1 MSLVRTLS
9 RVLVVLA
16 LLGTVLALAASPAS
30 AQDLRVIIMENLEA
44 DDDTSWQVRVQVIS
58 LGGCTPEQG
67 LGAAGF
73 QSTWFGE
80 GNQVSTAINTAVCT
94 YRITAQARTK
104 TSEVCEARLAWGA
117 DPQDGDYMNELNS
130 ATATPEGER
139 RIKIKP
145 RTTTVDGDI
154 VGFCAAAI
162 VKTFTIDPDDV
173 VEELPRNSRDDD
185 LEERVKRAV
194 EVTDF
199 KVRVRPDES
208 TKRESGCNVLLAFT
222 MQGGEDGEVKKNL
235 EGIPAG
241 TDCKFRVSI
250 INDPAPFVISDRDK
264 TFTTDG
270 SATVDLGGLVR
281 IEPAR
286 IAIIQDV
293 VGSAPDSGVSY
304 SIARTCAGVNALP
317 PAVTPTGGQGLYR
330 LPGGGWRVSLTQGRY
345 TVHSDLAPN
354 FGAGATYQAAARSLT
369 SNKVDGCSVTVA
381 IEHVPQNCSVLG
393 GDTQTLTWR
402 TSRRFENFDFEF
414 DITCNG
420 ATVQPS
426 AERDLPPAPPTP
438 STDAPEATA
447 GDSDVRIVAR
457 ELTNGKIEF
466 GLQQLQHTGS
476 WGTPQLPRTR
486 LFPTTAGLNR
496 WLVSSPLTVSVAY
509 MDDAFSD
516 DFEVR
521 IAARRLNNGRV
532 EFALQERRDGGSW
545 GGVQLPTRRFFP
557 ASADVDRWLRS
568 SVLDLD
574 S

>member
-1 MSLVRTLS
+1 MPLVRTLS
-9 RVLVVLA
+9 RILVVLA
-16 LLGTVLALAASPAS
+16 LLGTALALAASPAS
-30 AQDLRVIIMENLEA
+30 AQELRVIIMENEDA
-44 DDDTSWQVRVQVIS
+44 DADTTWQVRVQVTS

-73 QSTWFGE
+73 QSTWLGE
-80 GNQVSTAINTAVCT
+80 GSQASVAINAKVCT
-94 YRITAQARTK
+94 YRITAQARRTA
-104 TSEVCEARLAWGA
+104 SEVCDAELAWGA
-117 DPQDGDYMNELNS
+117 AATNNFMNELNS
-130 ATATPEGER
+130 ATATPADER
-139 RIKIKP
+139 RISVRPKM
-145 RTTTVDGDI
+145 RTVNGDAVPI
-154 VGFCAAAI
+154 CAAAI
-162 VKTFTIDPDDV
+162 SKTFTIDPDDV
-173 VEELPRNSRDDD
+173 VEELPRHSRDDD

-194 EVTDF
+194 ELTDF
-199 KVRVRPDES
+199 EVRVRPDSS
-208 TKRESGCNVLLAFT
+208 TKSERGCNVVLAFT

-235 EGIPAG
+235 EGIPTG

-250 INDPAPFVISDRDK
+250 INEPGPFIVSSRDK
-264 TFTTDG
+264 PFTTDG
-270 SATVDLGGLVR
+270 SSTVDLSGLVG

-293 VGSAPDSGVSY
+293 VGSVPDAGVSY
-304 SIARTCAGVNALP
+304 TIQRTCAGVNALP
-317 PAVTPTGGQGLYR
+317 PAVAPTGGQGLYR
-330 LPGGGWRVSLTQGRY
+330 LPGGGWRVSLVSGRY
-345 TVHSDLAPN
+345 TVHSDVSPN

-369 SNKVDGCSVTVA
+369 SKTVEGCSVTVV
-381 IEHVPQNCSVLG
+381 IEHVPQNCSVVG

-402 TSRRFENFDFEF
+402 ASRPFENFDFEF

-438 STDAPEATA
+438 SSDAPEAAA